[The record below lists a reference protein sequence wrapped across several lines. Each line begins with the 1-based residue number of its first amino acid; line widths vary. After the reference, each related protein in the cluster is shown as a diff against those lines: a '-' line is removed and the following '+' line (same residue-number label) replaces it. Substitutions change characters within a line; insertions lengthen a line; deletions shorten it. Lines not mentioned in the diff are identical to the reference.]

1 MAKVQSVPGRRPASR
16 LGLLLALGLLFAQ
29 TGALVHACSHLRAAG
44 EQQGAPASS
53 SMCGDC
59 LSFAPLLTAAGT
71 TGHAAPVV
79 TPETGTR
86 YRMLTALLVGQ
97 PRHSAFRSR
106 APPSLSPAR

>member
-44 EQQGAPASS
+44 ERQGAPAPS

-59 LSFAPLLTAAGT
+59 LSFAPLLAAAGG
-71 TGHAAPVV
+71 TGPAPPAVV
-79 TPETGTR
+79 PESGTR

-97 PRHSAFRSR
+97 ARHRAFRSR
-106 APPSLSPAR
+106 APPSLSTAR